1 MIGRKILS
9 WVRLCMVVAEVL
21 LLLSYDFVG
30 VVGTERSGCS
40 LHLDSIFERG
50 LLFQQPSPMFS
61 PLLLCQATTH
71 LEAAREKADEQRNIK
86 VRHIKHHITNITI

>member
-30 VVGTERSGCS
+30 VVGTERSGS
-40 LHLDSIFERG
+40 LLHLDSVFE
-50 LLFQQPSPMFS
+50 
-61 PLLLCQATTH
+61 
-71 LEAAREKADEQRNIK
+71 
-86 VRHIKHHITNITI
+86 